1 MSTNNMTIYS
11 ELKARFATF
20 AALRTWLETE
30 EGGRLTV
37 RDTEKGLALIHYDK
51 ELSNMAAPHV
61 EHFRSVIWNKETNTP
76 VCAGPSRGRKFGDA
90 PAGGFT
96 AEEFIDGV
104 MINMFW
110 HGDDWQLATRTQI
123 GAHCRYY
130 STDTHFDELFWATF
144 KDSGLTTDVF
154 DKELCYSWVLQH
166 PKERI
171 VVAPA
176 HGIPRIYLVEVS
188 KSTAGGERRLF
199 DLADVGDAL
208 KRFVPARYSLGSL
221 EAVKEHVAT
230 WGRRLGHQYQGVV
243 LKHLGNRWK
252 LRTNQY
258 DEARHLRGNCPNR
271 GYRWLELWGEGKLG
285 KYLRIY
291 PEEDAEAN
299 IHVGRYKNLT
309 QELHRRYVE
318 IYRDRRYPLGEAPHK
333 FRKLLWELHQ
343 AGSGT
348 YFPKVREFMNLQD
361 TARKLWLINYE
372 VRYGA
377 DHNPV
382 PVAKR
387 QLKADATGGGAA
399 AIGVDG
405 KADNPDR
412 PTGGAGAAAGS
423 D

>member
-1 MSTNNMTIYS
+1 MIYK
-11 ELKARFATF
+11 ELKTRFATF
-20 AALRTWLETE
+20 AALRTWFETE

-51 ELSNMAAPHV
+51 ELSVMAAPHV

-76 VCAGPSRGRKFGDA
+76 VCAGPSRGRKFSDA
-90 PAGGFT
+90 VDKALPVGECV

-130 STDTHFDELFWATF
+130 STDTHFDELFWTTF
-144 KDSGLTTDVF
+144 KDSGLTMDVLN
-154 DKELCYSWVLQH
+154 KEFCYSWVLQH

-176 HGIPRIYLVEVS
+176 HGIPRIYLVELS
-188 KSTAGGERRLF
+188 KVAADGERAVF
-199 DLADVGDAL
+199 DLATASDAL
-208 KRFVPARYSLGSL
+208 KRFLPARYALGSL

-243 LKHLGNRWK
+243 LKSMGSRWK

-258 DEARHLRGNCPNR
+258 DEARYLRGNCPNR
-271 GYRWLELWGEGKLG
+271 GYRWLELWVSSKLG

-291 PEEDAEAN
+291 PEEDADAN
-299 IHVGRYKNLT
+299 IHVGRYKDLT
-309 QELHRRYVE
+309 QELHRRYIE

-377 DHNPV
+377 NHNPV
-382 PVAKR
+382 PLTKRSTVA
-387 QLKADATGGGAA
+387 L
-399 AIGVDG
+399 GVDG

-412 PTGGAGAAAGS
+412 PTAGAAAGS